1 MVKIDF
7 FLIFAGRKFV
17 DENNIAGTSQ
27 RRKRGKNFFFI
38 STLIIKKISSKFNKK
53 TNHGI
58 VA

>member
-27 RRKRGKNFFFI
+27 RRKRGKKKKFI